1 MRIFVL
7 LLPLFLL
14 GQTMTIYKDN
24 IALVK
29 ELVQWEISEEVS
41 EITYDKLPSGL
52 ISDSPFLMLKNATV
66 LYQRFNNDVFR
77 GNEYFKN
84 KIGADVYVRVH
95 NDKIHEGTLI
105 EFNGTS
111 ISLKTRKE
119 IKTISRNKVDYLSMR
134 DLETEPQ
141 LRPELAWDIYSIKT
155 DIVKGN
161 LVFLS
166 TGFDWNATYR
176 FILNG
181 KKGELISEAVISN
194 ASNIDFYQYSLKLVE
209 GNLQKKGFRPPPVY
223 KSKARSGAML
233 ADANFP
239 PTVAEDALGDFHIY
253 SLPEKIDLKQNQ
265 SVTVRLYKPR
275 KVDFTKTYVFKNSER
290 SKKEEPL
297 QIEIQLANTEENG
310 LNIPLPRGKISLY
323 LQSPDGSLEYA
334 GEDELKQIP
343 KGETATISGGRAFD
357 VIGKRTVLHY
367 DRQRKSE
374 EASIEIIVKNIKNEA
389 VNIRLEERIH
399 GDWIVRNSSDNY
411 IKKDAST
418 IYFPFTIKSGGSKT
432 VTYTYRKEWK

>member
-1 MRIFVL
+1 
-7 LLPLFLL
+7 
-14 GQTMTIYKDN
+14 MTVYKDN

-29 ELVQWEISEEVS
+29 EPVLWNVTPEVS
-41 EITYDKLPSGL
+41 DITYDKLPDGL
-52 ISDSPFLMLKNATV
+52 IPNSPFLMLEDAV
-66 LYQRFNNDVFR
+66 VHYQRFNNDVFR
-77 GNEYFKN
+77 GNKYFKG
-84 KIGADVYVRVH
+84 KLGEYVYVKVQ
-95 NDKIHEGTLI
+95 NDKTHEGTLI
-105 EFNGTS
+105 EFNSNS

-119 IKTISRNKVDYLSMR
+119 IITISKNKADYMYAR
-134 DLETEPQ
+134 DTETKLQ
-141 LRPELAWDIYSIKT
+141 LRPELAWDIYISKIPQTGSIN
-155 DIVKGN
+155 GN
-161 LVFLS
+161 LVYLS
-166 TGFDWNATYR
+166 TGFNWNAVYR

-181 KKGELISEAVISN
+181 KKGELISEAVVSN
-194 ASNIDFYQYSLKLVE
+194 ASNVDFYQFSLKLVE
-209 GNLQKKGFRPPPVY
+209 GNLQKNGKRPQPVY
-223 KSKARSGAML
+223 RSEARSGAML
-233 ADANFP
+233 YDAQSP
-239 PTVAEDALGDFHIY
+239 PVAMEDALGDFHIY

-265 SVTVRLYKPR
+265 SVTVRLYEPR

-334 GEDELKQIP
+334 GEDDLKQVP

-357 VIGKRTVLHY
+357 VIGKRIVLHY

-374 EASIEIIVKNIKNEA
+374 EASIEIIIKNIKNTA

-399 GDWIVRNSSDNY
+399 GDWIVRNASDNY

-418 IYFPFTIKSGGSKT
+418 IYFPFTVEAGGSKT